1 MNEVLDSSVTLAA
14 SYEKLGIVGVSFILF
29 VLMGAIAYFLL
40 RKILDSF
47 DNMKEI
53 VKNNKAIEDLFKELK
68 QEFATN
74 NKFLRYLIENQKYA
88 NEVYERMIE
97 KTLSEL
103 RLEMIDL
110 KEKYNPSGEGVSK
123 KEKYSSKADALRQE
137 IYSLGSYCDI
147 SSHRKHSPLDDD

>member
-47 DNMKEI
+47 DNMKEM
-53 VKNNKAIEDLFKELK
+53 VNNHKNIENLLKDLK

-74 NKFLRYLIENQKYA
+74 NKFLRYLIENQKYS
-88 NEVYERMIE
+88 NEVYEKMIE
-97 KTLSEL
+97 KTLSEVK
-103 RLEMIDL
+103 LEMMDL
-110 KEKYNPSGEGVSK
+110 KERCPTCEGVPK
-123 KEKYSSKADALRQE
+123 KEKHSSSKADSIRQE
-137 IYSLGSYCDI
+137 IYSLGNYFDVT
-147 SSHRKHSPLDDD
+147 SHKRHPILDN